1 MSEYYWAYDKYGNYR
16 ILKDFSG
23 KQSLRLLEKVTP
35 VEASDYSLGGRIIEP
50 SDISNFE
57 KLERSNFPNG
67 FYWISFYEQM
77 ASNQR
82 FHIIYGQRASWLL
95 FDGWSMTE
103 LAPIDYLS
111 IWVGPKIEVP
121 SYNRGKDN
129 ERQNC

>member
-16 ILKDFSG
+16 ISQKYSG
-23 KQSLRLLEKVTP
+23 EQSLRLLEKVTP
-35 VEASDYSLGGRIIEP
+35 VDGSDYSLGERIIAP
-50 SDISNFE
+50 SDISSFK
-57 KLERSNFPNG
+57 KLEKSNFPNG

-82 FHIIYGQRASWLL
+82 FHIVYGQRITWLL

-103 LAPIDYLS
+103 IPPIDYLS

-121 SYNRGKDN
+121 SFNM
-129 ERQNC
+129 EQS

>member
-16 ILKDFSG
+16 ISKDFSG

-95 FDGWSMTE
+95 FDGWSMKE